1 MYLKI
6 ILNFILIVISSLV
19 QFSFISVLPFGL
31 DNFNFALVA
40 LVVILLVSSFST
52 SLWWAIG
59 MGFLLDIY
67 SFLPFG
73 VYLACFF
80 LTVLT
85 ANFLLVN
92 SFTDRSLYSFLALI
106 FLSSICFNLLF
117 YSSIYFLGIFGG
129 TPAIVVLGKDFW
141 VNLIWQIFF
150 NTLAVFLLFYVINF
164 VSQRLRPV
172 FLKRKK

>member
-1 MYLKI
+1 MYFKI
-6 ILNFILIVISSLV
+6 FLNFILIVISSLI
-19 QFSFISVLPFGL
+19 QFSFISILPFGL

-40 LVVILLVSSFST
+40 LIVILLVSSFST

-59 MGFLLDIY
+59 VGFLLDIY

-80 LTVLT
+80 FTVLV

-92 SFTDRSLYSFLALI
+92 FFTDRSLYSFLALI
-106 FLSSICFNLLF
+106 FLSSICFNFLF
-117 YSSIYFLGIFGG
+117 YSFIYFLEIFGV
-129 TPAIVVLGKDFW
+129 TSAVVVLGRIFW
-141 VNLIWQIFF
+141 INLTWQIFF
-150 NTLAVFLLFYVINF
+150 NTLAVFILFYVVNF